1 MDTDLQPGGLET
13 DVIVDRDSAS
23 RLGLSEI
30 QIDNALGDAF
40 AQAQVSTIYNPF
52 SPQQYHVVMEV
63 APEFWQNP
71 DILKSLYVST
81 AGGAPSGTQLTQA
94 VAGTTVLQRSSA
106 ASSTS
111 VAQDVARN
119 LAANSLAN
127 AGRGNTSTGSAVSLA
142 QETMVPFSAFSH
154 FVTGTT
160 QVSVNHTGTSVS
172 TSIAYNLPEGVSL
185 GHGDAMPSPR
195 KWRTSTCPSSI
206 RGGAYGTARLFQ
218 QGIGRSTAG
227 AVGGDRCDLC
237 GAGHALR
244 KITVSR

>member
-1 MDTDLQPGGLET
+1 MSPFVSKRWTRGGSGPGGGGAGAAANVTIALKPLKVRRISADHVIARLRPKLAQVAGANTFLQAIQDFGGPGGRRRTPQYQFTLLGDDLTELRVWSQKLRVALQDMPEITDVDTDLQPGGLET
-13 DVIVDRDSAS
+13 DLIVDRDSAS

-71 DILKSLYVST
+71 EILKSLYVST

-94 VAGTTVLQRSSA
+94 VAGTTILQPSSA

-119 LAANSLAN
+119 LAANSL
-127 AGRGNTSTGSAVSLA
+127 
-142 QETMVPFSAFSH
+142 
-154 FVTGTT
+154 
-160 QVSVNHTGTSVS
+160 
-172 TSIAYNLPEGVSL
+172 
-185 GHGDAMPSPR
+185 
-195 KWRTSTCPSSI
+195 
-206 RGGAYGTARLFQ
+206 
-218 QGIGRSTAG
+218 
-227 AVGGDRCDLC
+227 
-237 GAGHALR
+237 
-244 KITVSR
+244 